1 MKIVVAVTA
10 ASGALYAR
18 LCLEQLLRAE
28 EVSEIALVYSAHAR
42 EVADFEGVTTAR
54 RSSHPHFSQRRFV
67 RSSGQRFGRLR
78 RDGGRSLFG
87 RNPGTHR
94 LRHFAK
100 LDRTGCGRDAQGAPP
115 PGAGRAGDAPLA
127 DSPAQ
132 YDRSYRSRRR
142 RVARFPRILRP
153 PLVHRGVV
161 PVGDRAGHGSF
172 RYFRTALPMDRR
184 GTIGG
189 TKRFGFGKI
198 SRRCRFTQIF
208 RNFASAKNRK

>member
-28 EVSEIALVYSAHAR
+28 EVSEIALVYSTHAS
-42 EVADFEGVTTAR
+42 EVADFEGVTMPEDPRIRIFDNDDLFAPPASGSADYDAMAVVPCSVGTLGRIACGVSQSLIERAADVMLKER
-54 RSSHPHFSQRRFV
+54 R
-67 RSSGQRFGRLR
+67 
-78 RDGGRSLFG
+78 
-87 RNPGTHR
+87 
-94 LRHFAK
+94 
-100 LDRTGCGRDAQGAPP
+100 P
-115 PGAGRAGDAPLA
+115 PGAGRARNAPLA

-132 YDRSYRSRRR
+132 HDRSYRSRRR

-153 PLVHRGVV
+153 PLVRRGVV
-161 PVGDRAGHGSF
+161 PVGGRAGHGSF

-198 SRRCRFTQIF
+198 SRRCPIYADF
-208 RNFASAKNRK
+208 S

>member
-42 EVADFEGVTTAR
+42 EVADFEGVTLPEDPR
-54 RSSHPHFSQRRFV
+54 IRIF
-67 RSSGQRFGRLR
+67 
-78 RDGGRSLFG
+78 DNDDLF
-87 RNPGTHR
+87 
-94 LRHFAK
+94 
-100 LDRTGCGRDAQGAPP
+100 APP
-115 PGAGRAGDAPLA
+115 ASGSADYDAMAVVPCSVGTLGRIACGISQSLIERAA
-127 DSPAQ
+127 DVMLKE
-132 YDRSYRSRRR
+132 RRR
-142 RVARFPRILRP
+142 LVLVVRETPLSLIHLRNMTALTEAGAVVLPASPGFYARPSSIEEL
-153 PLVHRGVV
+153 V

-198 SRRCRFTQIF
+198 SRRCPIYADF
-208 RNFASAKNRK
+208 S